1 VATLRDDDD
10 DDGRRLHMP
19 SMTTG
24 GRKGG
29 RLLPLGQP
37 RYDERFLG
45 IQSVCLMPMKL
56 ARGAS
61 MRAEVRPEHK
71 RPEHNHVPRTTSS
84 SLACRFEHG
93 RFKRLAGA
101 RASPGYK
108 LERRVVLLTCV
119 EGSRQEH
126 LALATRRLGATGKHE
141 RMTKQ
146 D

>member
-1 VATLRDDDD
+1 VAALRDD
-10 DDGRRLHMP
+10 GGGP
-19 SMTTG
+19 SAASMTTG
-24 GRKGG
+24 GRKRG
-29 RLLPLGQP
+29 RLCRPDSP

-61 MRAEVRPEHK
+61 TRAEV

-119 EGSRQEH
+119 ECSR
-126 LALATRRLGATGKHE
+126 
-141 RMTKQ
+141 
-146 D
+146 